1 MQLYKKTPMPT
12 QRKMSN
18 QCTIP
23 SKYHNKRR
31 KSKNKNLLWRLRN
44 SIQAQISEP

>member
-18 QCTIP
+18 
-23 SKYHNKRR
+23 HVKRR
-31 KSKNKNLLWRLRN
+31 KPKNKNLLWRLRN
-44 SIQAQISEP
+44 SIQAQICEP